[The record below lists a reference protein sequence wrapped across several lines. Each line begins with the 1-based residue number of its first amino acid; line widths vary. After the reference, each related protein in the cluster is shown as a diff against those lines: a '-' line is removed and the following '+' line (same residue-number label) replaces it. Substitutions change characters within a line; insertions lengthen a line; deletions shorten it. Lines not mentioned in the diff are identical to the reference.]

1 MPRAAQASERI
12 EKSLQQLAY
21 THVDVF
27 SRVPLSGNGLIV
39 FHSAKGLSAAQMQ
52 SLTQEMRQFESI
64 FLMRKRGQTYAARV
78 FTTLEEVAFAGHPS
92 LGAAA
97 TLHHRKRAAAVR
109 EEWVLDLPAKSVQI
123 ITEKRDYGYEATM
136 NQGEPHFG
144 KPISVRRVS
153 AFVKAFNL
161 SADDLADLPLQVVST
176 GLPYLIVPIKQGIE
190 RARIVQPNLGT
201 LLQRVGA
208 KFAYLLDVE
217 RCEARSWENDGS
229 LEDVATGSAA
239 GPAGAYLVRHGMA
252 AVEEILTIRQ
262 GRFLGRDSELRV
274 RVYGTTTMLTSVHVA
289 GDVVMV
295 AEGKL
300 L

>member
-1 MPRAAQASERI
+1 MPRASQSGRI
-12 EKSLQQLAY
+12 DKSLHKLPY

-27 SRVPLSGNGLIV
+27 SRVSLAGNGLIV
-39 FHSAKGLSAAQMQ
+39 FPSAGGLSTVQMQ
-52 SLTQEMRQFESI
+52 RLTQEMRQFESI
-64 FLMRKRGQTYAARV
+64 FLTKKRGQTYAARI
-78 FTTLEEVAFAGHPS
+78 FTTQEEVAFAGHPS

-97 TLHHRKRAAAVR
+97 TLHHRKQAAAVR

-123 ITEKRDYGYEATM
+123 ITERRDYSYEATM

-144 KPISVRRVS
+144 KPISARRVS

-176 GLPYLIVPIKQGIE
+176 GLPYLILPIKRGIE
-190 RARIVQPNLGT
+190 RARIVQSNLGS

-217 RCEARSWENDGS
+217 QREARSWENDGS

-252 AVEEILTIRQ
+252 AVEDTLTIKQ

-274 RVYGTTTMLTSVHVA
+274 RVYGTTTMLSSVHVA
-289 GDVVMV
+289 GDVVIV

>member
-1 MPRAAQASERI
+1 MSQTTERI
-12 EKSLQQLAY
+12 QKLHKLPF

-27 SRVPLSGNGLIV
+27 SRTPLSGNGLIV
-39 FHSAKGLSAAQMQ
+39 FPSARGLSSSQMQ
-52 SLTQEMRQFESI
+52 RLTQEMRQFESI
-64 FLMRKRGQTYAARV
+64 FLTRKRGQTYGARI
-78 FTTLEEVAFAGHPS
+78 FTMQEEVAFAGHPS

-97 TLHHRKRAAAVR
+97 TLHHHKENAATR

-144 KPISVRRVS
+144 KPISTRR
-153 AFVKAFNL
+153 ANTFVKAFNL

-176 GLPYLIVPIKQGIE
+176 GLPYLILPIKRGIE
-190 RARIVQPNLGT
+190 RARIVQPTVGK

-208 KFAYLLDVE
+208 NYAYLLDVE
-217 RCEARSWENDGS
+217 RREARSWENDGS

-239 GPAGAYLVRHGMA
+239 GPAGAYLVRHGLA
-252 AVEEILTIRQ
+252 DVEDTLTIRQ
-262 GRFLGRDSELRV
+262 GRFLGRESELRV
-274 RVYGTTTMLTSVHVA
+274 RIYGTTTLLTSVHVA
-289 GDVVMV
+289 GDVVII